1 MSDLVY
7 IRKGFEL
14 KVLNQKMM
22 LVMAYYNKKKPRF
35 LLALFM
41 LIRAW
46 VILVNPGRQILVE
59 TIYSMVFCRNVV

>member
-14 KVLNQKMM
+14 KALNQKMM
-22 LVMAYYNKKKPRF
+22 SAMVYYNKKKPRL

-41 LIRAW
+41 LNSAW
-46 VILVNPGRQILVE
+46 MISVNPGHQILVE
-59 TIYSMVFCRNVV
+59 TIYSMVFCQNVV